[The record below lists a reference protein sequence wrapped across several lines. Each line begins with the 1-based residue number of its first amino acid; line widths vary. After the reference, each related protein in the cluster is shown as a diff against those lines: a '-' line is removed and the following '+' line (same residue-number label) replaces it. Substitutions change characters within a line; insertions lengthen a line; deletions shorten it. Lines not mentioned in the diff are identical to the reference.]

1 MKKNFIVMCCAL
13 LCSCNS
19 YRDKSVFETIPESEM
34 LSKAKDDVLFL
45 EVYDIVNGVRGKM
58 GKLSSVEKSRYYEIT
73 YSDLMKI
80 KKSLSD
86 SKYDSYNRQ
95 WEKEFG
101 GDEQELHRI
110 SKYYRDMVDDIDA
123 RQFSRASFF
132 VKHGRFPSTD
142 QEFWGEIVPEV
153 LIDYWGSFGYL
164 YKDKAIQQ
172 LVNENYMSVGNY
184 IVSKEAPL
192 EYEFLKL
199 LNLI

>member
-1 MKKNFIVMCCAL
+1 MCCAL

-19 YRDKSVFETIPESEM
+19 YRDKSVFEIIPESEM

-45 EVYDIVNGVRGKM
+45 EVYDIINGVRGKM

-80 KKSLSD
+80 KKGLSD

-101 GDEQELHRI
+101 EDEQELHRT
-110 SKYYRDMVDDIDA
+110 SKYYRGLVDGRDA
-123 RQFSRASFF
+123 RDFARASFF
-132 VKHGRFPSTD
+132 VKHGRIPRTD
-142 QEFWGEIVPEV
+142 QELWGEIVPEV
-153 LIDYWGSFGYL
+153 LIDYWGALGYH

-172 LVNENYMSVGNY
+172 LVNENYMSVGDY